1 MRRKFKI
8 DKLPYYF
15 VTIDTI
21 GDGSCLLHSILY
33 SFNVK
38 YRNSNFRERTNMVD
52 ELRKNLAEVLEEI
65 EDDKTYYQNL
75 SRGEIE
81 ELSKVLNEMNKDYM
95 KKYLCSRNWL
105 NIFYLELISNQL
117 DIDIIIINEKNRKV
131 YKTGDN
137 ELLLKGRNTVLI
149 NYIEDSHFESIGMVT
164 PEGTKTFFSPV
175 SKIIQDL
182 RKL

>member
-8 DKLPYYF
+8 DKLPYHF

-33 SFNVK
+33 SFNEK
-38 YRNSNFRERTNMVD
+38 YRSSGFRERTKMVD
-52 ELRKNLAEVLEEI
+52 NLRKDLAEVLEER
-65 EDDKTYYQNL
+65 ENDKTYYQNL

-95 KKYLCSRNWL
+95 KRYLCSRKWL
-105 NIFYLELISNQL
+105 NMFYLELISNQL
-117 DIDIIIINEKNRKV
+117 DIDIIIINEKNRKI

-149 NYIEDSHFESIGMVT
+149 NYIEEAHFESIGMVT
-164 PEGTKTFFSPV
+164 PEGTKTFFSFS
-175 SKIIQDL
+175 SKVIQDL
-182 RKL
+182 KKI

>member
-8 DKLPYYF
+8 DKLPYHF

-33 SFNVK
+33 SFNDK
-38 YRNSNFRERTNMVD
+38 YRNSGFRERTKIVD
-52 ELRKNLAEVLEEI
+52 NLRKDLADVLEER
-65 EDDKTYYQNL
+65 ENEKTYYQNL

-95 KKYLCSRNWL
+95 KRHLCSRKWL

-117 DIDIIIINEKNRKV
+117 NIDIIIINEKNRKI

-137 ELLLKGRNTVLI
+137 ELLLKGRNTVII
-149 NYIEDSHFESIGMVT
+149 NYIEDAHFETIGMVT
-164 PEGTKTFFSPV
+164 PEGTKTFFSPD
-175 SKIIQDL
+175 SKVIQDL
-182 RKL
+182 RNL